1 MKQFNVA
8 SVKSVI
14 RNTLLVSFL
23 TISSVL
29 TVSAKSTP
37 INKDLATVNYIG
49 SVDDQLS
56 FLMNYE
62 NKSGEKFVVSIL
74 DSRGE
79 SLFEGVFSDKKFS
92 RIFKVPSEAG
102 NTTFVISD
110 FKNKNEKKSIA
121 CMICCSMPKC
131 KQTKKMEDTN

>member
-1 MKQFNVA
+1 MKHFNVA

-14 RNTLLVSFL
+14 RNTFFV
-23 TISSVL
+23 SVL
-29 TVSAKSTP
+29 TIASVLAVRAKSTP
-37 INKDLATVNYIG
+37 VPKDLATVNYIG
-49 SVDDQLS
+49 SANDQLS

-62 NKSGEKFVVSIL
+62 NESGEKFIVTIL

-92 RIFKVPSEAG
+92 RIFKVPTEAG

-110 FKNKNEKKSIA
+110 FKNKNEKKFQVTSVRRIVEEVVV
-121 CMICCSMPKC
+121 K
-131 KQTKKMEDTN
+131 

>member
-1 MKQFNVA
+1 MKHFNVA

-14 RNTLLVSFL
+14 RNTFLVSFL
-23 TISSVL
+23 IIASVL
-29 TVSAKSTP
+29 AVSAKSTP
-37 INKDLATVNYIG
+37 VPKDLATVNYIG
-49 SVDDQLS
+49 STNDQLS

-62 NKSGEKFVVSIL
+62 NESGEKFIVTIL

-92 RIFKVPSEAG
+92 RIFKVPTEAG

-110 FKNKNEKKSIA
+110 FKNKNEKKFQVTSVRRIVEEVV
-121 CMICCSMPKC
+121 IK
-131 KQTKKMEDTN
+131 

>member
-110 FKNKNEKKSIA
+110 FKNKNEKKFQVTSVRRLVEEVVV
-121 CMICCSMPKC
+121 K
-131 KQTKKMEDTN
+131 

>member
-1 MKQFNVA
+1 MKNFNVA

-14 RNTLLVSFL
+14 RNTFFV
-23 TISSVL
+23 SVL
-29 TVSAKSTP
+29 TMASVLVVSAKSTAVP
-37 INKDLATVNYIG
+37 KDLATVNYIG
-49 SVDDQLS
+49 STDDQLS

-62 NKSGEKFVVSIL
+62 NESGEKFIVTIL

-92 RIFKVPSEAG
+92 RIFKVPTEAG

-110 FKNKNEKKSIA
+110 FKNKNEKKFQVTSVRRIVEEVVV
-121 CMICCSMPKC
+121 K
-131 KQTKKMEDTN
+131 

>member
-1 MKQFNVA
+1 MKHFNVA

-14 RNTLLVSFL
+14 RNTFFV
-23 TISSVL
+23 SVL
-29 TVSAKSTP
+29 TMASVLVVSAKSTAVP
-37 INKDLATVNYIG
+37 KDLATVNYIG
-49 SVDDQLS
+49 STDDQLS

-62 NKSGEKFVVSIL
+62 NESGEKFIVTIL

-92 RIFKVPSEAG
+92 RIFKVPTEAG

-110 FKNKNEKKSIA
+110 FKNKNEKKFQVTSVRRIVEEVVV
-121 CMICCSMPKC
+121 K
-131 KQTKKMEDTN
+131 

>member
-1 MKQFNVA
+1 MKHFNVA

-14 RNTLLVSFL
+14 RNTFFV
-23 TISSVL
+23 SVL
-29 TVSAKSTP
+29 TIASVLAVSAKTTP
-37 INKDLATVNYIG
+37 VIKDPATVNYIG

-62 NKSGEKFVVSIL
+62 NESGEKFIVTIL

-92 RIFKVPSEAG
+92 RIFKVPVEAG

-110 FKNKNEKKSIA
+110 YKNKSEKKFQVTSVRRLVEEVVV
-121 CMICCSMPKC
+121 K
-131 KQTKKMEDTN
+131 